1 MRSPRP
7 TPEIPIPLAAVR
19 RNVTSCTRCPRLRE
33 YCARIARVKK
43 RAHAAET
50 YWGRPVPGFG
60 DSRARLLVLGLAPA
74 AHGANRTGRV
84 FTGDGSGGFLMR
96 AMYDTGFA
104 SLPTSEHAADG
115 LTLRDAYIA
124 AAVRCAPPG
133 NKPSPEE
140 IRACQVHLDAEWAA
154 LPRLRVVVALG
165 RIAFE
170 AALARLARAGLR
182 FDARPL
188 FSHGAEY
195 RVPGGPLLVASY
207 HPSRQNTNTGRLTA
221 DMLRAVFARARECLT
236 TEAVSRIT
244 LPVSGELN
252 AQRSSWLDGAGG
264 PLRRDAGD
272 VANDWSA
279 DGNGPERPSLRRAG
293 AERRGARTARSRIRM
308 E

>member
-140 IRACQVHLDAEWAA
+140 AARRGRARTHRVRCRARPPGPGGIALRRPAAVFAWRRVSGAGRAAARGFLSSEPAEHEHRPADGRHAA
-154 LPRLRVVVALG
+154 GRV
-165 RIAFE
+165 R
-170 AALARLARAGLR
+170 ARAGM
-182 FDARPL
+182 PH
-188 FSHGAEY
+188 HGG
-195 RVPGGPLLVASY
+195 RVPDY
-207 HPSRQNTNTGRLTA
+207 TA
-221 DMLRAVFARARECLT
+221 GIRRTQCSE
-236 TEAVSRIT
+236 
-244 LPVSGELN
+244 ELM
-252 AQRSSWLDGAGG
+252 AGWCWRSSSPG
-264 PLRRDAGD
+264 RR
-272 VANDWSA
+272 
-279 DGNGPERPSLRRAG
+279 
-293 AERRGARTARSRIRM
+293 
-308 E
+308 